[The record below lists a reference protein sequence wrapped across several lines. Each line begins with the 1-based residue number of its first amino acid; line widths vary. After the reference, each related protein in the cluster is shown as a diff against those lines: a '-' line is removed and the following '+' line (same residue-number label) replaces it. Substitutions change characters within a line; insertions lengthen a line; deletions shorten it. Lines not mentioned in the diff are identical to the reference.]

1 MSNNC
6 VDCMNGVVTRII
18 THWSMK
24 DENYCISIF
33 ETK

>member
-1 MSNNC
+1 MINNC
-6 VDCMNGVVTRII
+6 VDCVNLVVTRVI
-18 THWSMK
+18 THRSMK